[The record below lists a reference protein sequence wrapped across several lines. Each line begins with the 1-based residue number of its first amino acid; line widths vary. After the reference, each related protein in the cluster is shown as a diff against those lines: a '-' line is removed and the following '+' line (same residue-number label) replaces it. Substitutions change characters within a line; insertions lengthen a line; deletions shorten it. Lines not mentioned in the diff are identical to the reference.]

1 MAEFEPE
8 PGEQII
14 ASVRKHPLIAV
25 GNLLPFAI
33 LAYLPTLLP
42 ELAALIDTANPALPF
57 ADFLTAENP
66 WTRFV
71 IGMYWL
77 FAWMGAFAAFTDY
90 YLDHW
95 TITNHRIMSVDQQGF
110 FDRKVSSLHLNR
122 IQDVMTEIE
131 GLFGELFGYGTLS
144 VETAGDDRTRFRM
157 TGVANATHVRDLIM
171 REVTK
176 RQENLAKFSTASSSG
191 IG

>member
-1 MAEFEPE
+1 MAEFEAE
-8 PGEQII
+8 PGERVI

-25 GNLLPFAI
+25 GKILPFAV
-33 LAYLPTLLP
+33 LAFLPTLLP
-42 ELAALIDTANPALPF
+42 EIAAGIENLNPGITF
-57 ADFLTAENP
+57 IEYLTAENP
-66 WTRFV
+66 WTRFI
-71 IGMYWL
+71 IGTYWL
-77 FAWMGAFAAFTDY
+77 FTWIGAFAAFTDY

-157 TGVANATHVRDLIM
+157 TGVANASHIRDLIM
-171 REVTK
+171 REVTT
-176 RQENLAKFSTASSSG
+176 RQENLTRPSTSG
-191 IG
+191 IL